1 MRSTPVAFLLLGA
14 AVPIIVASGAIQTGS
29 DPFAHYLGTDIAA
42 SSRSIAEPSSRTR
55 TPPRAT
61 SFFIDSVASPAQPGS
76 AEPNLSVAP
85 DGRVFMSWL
94 EPADSGYAVRFASH
108 DGVKWSEARTIARG
122 RDFFVNWADF
132 PSIEVLDGGRLA
144 AHWLQR
150 NGRGTYAYGVRIAQS
165 RDSGVTWS
173 APVTP
178 HRDSAQA
185 EHGFVAMWRESG
197 ALGVVW
203 LDGRKFKQDGHNM
216 ANEMMLMTTTL
227 QPDGSRGPEVR
238 LDERTCDCCQNAAA
252 VTSSGPIV
260 AYRNRSSD
268 EIRDIYIARRVNGK
282 WTTGVPV
289 HDDHWKI
296 AACPVNGPAL
306 AARDKRVALA
316 WFTAPNDSGRVNLA
330 FSDDAGA
337 RFSSP
342 IRIDAGAPAG
352 RVDVA
357 LLPDGGALVTWVERV
372 GGDVAAVRARRVARD
387 GKAGTATTI
396 ASSSVARASGFP
408 RMAVTGAN
416 AMFAWTVP
424 GRPSSIRVARAP
436 LAEFK

>member
-1 MRSTPVAFLLLGA
+1 MVLSKLTSDWQIRPARGRVAAMLVVVAVGATTVSAFAMRTTVPVGISRF
-14 AVPIIVASGAIQTGS
+14 AV
-29 DPFAHYLGTDIAA
+29 D
-42 SSRSIAEPSSRTR
+42 SI
-55 TPPRAT
+55 
-61 SFFIDSVASPAQPGS
+61 ASPARPGS

-94 EPADSGYAVRFASH
+94 EPADSGYSVRFASH
-108 DGVKWSEARTIARG
+108 DGSTWSDARTIASS

-150 NGRGTYAYGVRIAQS
+150 NGRGTFTYGVRIAQS
-165 RDSGVTWS
+165 RDNGATWS

-178 HRDSAQA
+178 HRDSTQT
-185 EHGFVAMWRESG
+185 EHGFVAMWRERG
-197 ALGVVW
+197 ALGAVW
-203 LDGRKFKQDGHNM
+203 LDGRKFKKDGHD
-216 ANEMMLMTTTL
+216 AGNEMMLVSTTL
-227 QPDGSRGPEVR
+227 QPDGTLGPEVR

-252 VTSSGPIV
+252 VTANGPIV
-260 AYRNRSSD
+260 AYRNRSTE
-268 EIRDIYIARRVNGK
+268 EIRDIYVTRRVSGK
-282 WTTGVPV
+282 WIAGVPV
-289 HDDHWKI
+289 NNDNWKI

-306 AARDKRVALA
+306 AARERRVALA
-316 WFTAPNDSGRVNLA
+316 WFTAPGDSARVNLA

-337 RFSSP
+337 TFSAP
-342 IRIDAGAPAG
+342 VRVDGGTPAG

-372 GGDVAAVRARRVARD
+372 GGDVAAVRARRFSRN

-408 RMAVTGAN
+408 KMVLTGSNAV
-416 AMFAWTVP
+416 FAWTVP
-424 GRPSSIRVARAP
+424 GKPSSIRVARAP
-436 LAEFK
+436 LTEFR